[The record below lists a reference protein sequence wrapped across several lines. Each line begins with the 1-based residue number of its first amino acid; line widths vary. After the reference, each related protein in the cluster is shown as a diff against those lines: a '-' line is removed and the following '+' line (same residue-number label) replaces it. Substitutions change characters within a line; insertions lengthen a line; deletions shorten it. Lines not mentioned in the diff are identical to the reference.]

1 MTFELLCMAL
11 IALFFGLVV
20 AFSGYR
26 LFLVLLPI
34 WGFFAGFFLGAQT
47 IQFLFDESFME
58 SVIGIVVGFFVGMIF
73 AVLSYLFYVAAVAI
87 IGFWAGYA
95 GTVAIFGWIG
105 LDPGFLIWIIGVV
118 VGVVIA
124 GVVLRFNLAKIAI
137 IIITAIGGTSMIIYT
152 MLAVFRGVLYV
163 NLLEN
168 PVKYAIDDS
177 FWWLIFF
184 LVIAILGVVTQI
196 QANQGWEVE
205 SYNRLEGEAA

>member
-1 MTFELLCMAL
+1 MAFELLCMAL

-47 IQFLFDESFME
+47 IQFLFNEGFMA
-58 SVIGIVVGFFVGMIF
+58 SVTGVVVGFFVGMIF

-95 GTVAIFGWIG
+95 GTVAIFG
-105 LDPGFLIWIIGVV
+105 LFMDPGFLIWIIAVV
-118 VGVVIA
+118 VGVILA
-124 GVVLRFNLAKIAI
+124 GVVMRFNLAKIAI

-152 MLAVFRGVLYV
+152 LLAVFRGVLYV

-205 SYNRLEGEAA
+205 TYNRLEEEAA

>member
-26 LFLVLLPI
+26 LFLILLPI

-47 IQFLFDESFME
+47 IAFLFNEGFLTTATA
-58 SVIGIVVGFFVGMIF
+58 VLVGFVVGAIF
-73 AVLSYLFYVAAVAI
+73 AILSYLFYVAAVAI

-105 LDPGFLIWIIGVV
+105 LDPGFLIWILGVV

-137 IIITAIGGTSMIIYT
+137 IIITAIGGTSLIIYT
-152 MLAVFRGVLYV
+152 LLAVFRGVVYV

-184 LVIAILGVVTQI
+184 LIVAVLGAAAQF
-196 QANQGWEVE
+196 QANKDWEVE
-205 SYNRLEGEAA
+205 TYNRLEAGA